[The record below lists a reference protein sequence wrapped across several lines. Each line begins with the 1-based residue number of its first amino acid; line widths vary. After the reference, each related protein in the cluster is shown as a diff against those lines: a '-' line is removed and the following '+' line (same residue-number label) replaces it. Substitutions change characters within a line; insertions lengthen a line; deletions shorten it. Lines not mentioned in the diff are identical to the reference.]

1 MPVTR
6 AHLSTSSLIGKE
18 TYTVRDRRV
27 KVFTYL
33 EQRNNCRASI
43 GSKGI
48 HIRLSKWMSK
58 AEQQA
63 QYESLK
69 KWALQHLEEK
79 GVHYLAS
86 GGRDYPDES
95 TFTIAGQTFTIRK
108 KYTDKEKSTGQL
120 RGSTMTLMLSK
131 GMTPEEE
138 QRHSSYLVSRLTG
151 NAFLPVIRQRL
162 ETLNLLHFRQ
172 PIGRVRMRNN
182 VSNWGSCSHDGNI
195 SISTRLLFAPP
206 LTIDYVLIH
215 ELAHLVEHNHSDSF
229 WKQVERAMP
238 DYRQHEKWLDKN
250 GHLCHF

>member
-120 RGSTMTLMLSK
+120 RGSTMTLML
-131 GMTPEEE
+131 
-138 QRHSSYLVSRLTG
+138 
-151 NAFLPVIRQRL
+151 
-162 ETLNLLHFRQ
+162 
-172 PIGRVRMRNN
+172 
-182 VSNWGSCSHDGNI
+182 
-195 SISTRLLFAPP
+195 
-206 LTIDYVLIH
+206 
-215 ELAHLVEHNHSDSF
+215 
-229 WKQVERAMP
+229 
-238 DYRQHEKWLDKN
+238 
-250 GHLCHF
+250 